1 MISKLKQLEEKIG
14 VNFKNKALLLE
25 ALTHRSYLNENP
37 GVRTGHN
44 ERLEYL
50 GDAVLELIVTEHLFQ
65 KFPER
70 QEGELT
76 LLRAALVN
84 YVMLAKVAREIGLEK
99 HVLLSRGEAKDFGK
113 AREVILA
120 NAFEALIGAIYLDQG
135 YAVAGDFVEKN
146 VLNHLEEIVAKGSY
160 RDPKSNL
167 QELIQEKMKVTPT
180 YKVLEERG
188 PAHAREFVV
197 GVYFGDNLQATGT
210 GLSKQE
216 AENKAAEEALK
227 AWPKNRS

>member
-1 MISKLKQLEEKIG
+1 MFSELKKLEEKIG
-14 VNFKNKALLLE
+14 VDFKNKALLLE

-37 GVRTGHN
+37 GVKTGNN

-50 GDAVLELIVTEHLFQ
+50 GDAVLELVVTEELFH

-84 YVMLAKVAREIGLEK
+84 YVMLGRIAREIGLEK
-99 HVLLSRGEAKDFGK
+99 YVLLSRGEAKDFGK

-120 NAFEALIGAIYLDQG
+120 NAIEALIGALYLDKG
-135 YAVAGDFVEKN
+135 YDIAGKFIKDN
-146 VLNHLEEIVAKGSY
+146 VLNHLEEVIANGSY
-160 RDPKSNL
+160 RDSKSSL
-167 QELIQEKMKVTPT
+167 QEIIQEKTKVTPT

-188 PAHAREFVV
+188 PDHAREFVV
-197 GVYFGDNLQATGT
+197 GVFFGGELQATGT
-210 GLSKQE
+210 GSSKQE
-216 AENKAAEEALK
+216 AENDAAGEALRDLRHK
-227 AWPKNRS
+227 K

>member
-1 MISKLKQLEEKIG
+1 MFSELKKLEEKIG
-14 VNFKNKALLLE
+14 VDFKNKALLLE
-25 ALTHRSYLNENP
+25 ALTHPSYLNENP
-37 GVRTGHN
+37 GVKTGNN

-50 GDAVLELIVTEHLFQ
+50 GDAVLELVVTEELFH

-84 YVMLAKVAREIGLEK
+84 YVMLGRIAREIGLEK
-99 HVLLSRGEAKDFGK
+99 YVLLSRGEAKDFGK

-120 NAFEALIGAIYLDQG
+120 NAIEALIGAIYLDKG
-135 YAVAGDFVEKN
+135 YDVAGKFIKKN
-146 VLNHLEEIVAKGSY
+146 VLNHLEEVIASGSY

-167 QELIQEKMKVTPT
+167 QEIVQEKTKVTPT

-188 PAHAREFVV
+188 PDHAREFVV
-197 GVYFGDNLQATGT
+197 GVFFGGELQATGT
-210 GLSKQE
+210 GSSKQE
-216 AENKAAEEALK
+216 AENDAAEEALRDLK
-227 AWPKNRS
+227 HKR